1 MRHTRRNS
9 AAQFR
14 RNSVQ
19 FADSLSIASGD
30 GRLSFAEFEKLANKL
45 TPLLNNKG
53 ETKPELLLKAVAN
66 DAEGKM
72 RNGGLSRQQRLRLRR
87 AFGAFD
93 ADGSGAISYAELQAA
108 FRQSRIVVPDAH
120 LRRMFEEA
128 DADRSGEIEYAE
140 FEALATRL
148 LLGQQAR
155 AKATEIPP
163 PDKSTSAAAKV
174 FDAFERGGCGFV
186 AADDLSTT
194 RNSPQFCA
202 IRRISAQLF

>member
-1 MRHTRRNS
+1 
-9 AAQFR
+9 
-14 RNSVQ
+14 
-19 FADSLSIASGD
+19 
-30 GRLSFAEFEKLANKL
+30 
-45 TPLLNNKG
+45 
-53 ETKPELLLKAVAN
+53 
-66 DAEGKM
+66 M

-140 FEALATRL
+140 FEDLATRL

-163 PDKSTSAAAKV
+163 PDKATSAAAKV

-194 RNSPQFCA
+194 RNSAQFCA
-202 IRRISAQLF
+202 ILLNSAQLF